1 MKTAVTDHSN
11 ELQIWLP
18 FSFFIILILTT
29 IIIKFSVDR
38 IHSLFSSVSIF
49 VTFNLGVVYLLCLH
63 VDTHSAC
70 VQTRQ
75 EIRRDAESE
84 KIAFIPCFL

>member
-1 MKTAVTDHSN
+1 MIIK
-11 ELQIWLP
+11 LL
-18 FSFFIILILTT
+18 IILILILT
-29 IIIKFSVDR
+29 IIIIKCSVDR

-49 VTFNLGVVYLLCLH
+49 VTFDLGVVYLLCLH

-75 EIRRDAESE
+75 EVRRDAESESE